1 MKFTYLNKKLPFKS
15 AVLINRFGGILFTIL
30 LVASLACKK
39 KGASQSPAPAKATLV
54 SPLANSTCTTGS
66 NISGGQTKI
75 TLTWNAAANAN
86 SYEIKVKNLLT
97 QRISTHNTSSNQIDV
112 SLLQNTPYSWW
123 VISKSGNNSSTAT
136 SDTWKFYAAGEATFS
151 YAPFPADVVS
161 PLNGQSLTASAG
173 KVTLDWSA
181 SDVDNDIAS
190 YDVYLGATTAN
201 MTVVKTALTESVA
214 NDIPVNTG
222 TTYYWKVL
230 TKDSKG
236 NVSWSD
242 VWWFKAGL

>member
-1 MKFTYLNKKLPFKS
+1 MKFIYLKKNLPFMS
-15 AVLINRFGGILFTIL
+15 IVLLNRFSSVLFTML
-30 LVASLACKK
+30 LIGSFACKK
-39 KGASQSPAPAKATLV
+39 KGASESPAPAKATLV

-97 QRISTHNTSSNQIDV
+97 QNISSHNTSSNQIDV

-123 VISKSGNNSSTAT
+123 VISKSGNNASTAT
-136 SDTWKFYAAGEATFS
+136 SDIWKFYAAGEATFS

-161 PLNGQSLTASAG
+161 PLHGQSLTASTG
-173 KVTLDWSA
+173 KVILDWSV

-190 YDVYLGATTAN
+190 YDVYLGTTTAN
-201 MTVVKTALTESVA
+201 MTIVKTALTESVA
-214 NDIPVNTG
+214 NDISVNAG

-236 NVSWSD
+236 NVSSSD
-242 VWWFKAGL
+242 VWWFKLQ

>member
-1 MKFTYLNKKLPFKS
+1 MKFTYLNKSLRFKS
-15 AVLINRFGGILFTIL
+15 AVLLNRFAGALFTIL
-30 LVASLACKK
+30 LIGAFACKK
-39 KGASQSPAPAKATLV
+39 KGASESPAPAKATLV

-97 QRISTHNTSSNQIDV
+97 QSISTHNTSSNQTDV

-161 PLNGQSLTASAG
+161 PLNGQSVNASAG
-173 KVTLDWSA
+173 KANLDWSA

-190 YDVYLGATTAN
+190 YDVYLGTTIAN

-214 NDIPVNTG
+214 NDIPVSAG

-230 TKDSKG
+230 TKDNKG
-236 NVSWSD
+236 NVSSSD
-242 VWWFKAGL
+242 VWWFKLQ